1 MRGWA
6 SYHLINR
13 NKLMLSPKKRNAKKY
28 WLTGN
33 LARGLDMKPS
43 KVYLEAA
50 RRIAEREDSFSCIA
64 IKHVVHDG
72 NHSYTKVPLARD
84 YKNIFGFT
92 DEDNFK
98 REIERDNDGRNL
110 RVLLLCLAA

>member
-1 MRGWA
+1 
-6 SYHLINR
+6 
-13 NKLMLSPKKRNAKKY
+13 
-28 WLTGN
+28 
-33 LARGLDMKPS
+33 MKPS

-110 RVLLLCLAA
+110 RVLLLCLAAAMSTGAGADNHKGDTDGNRPPIRSDV